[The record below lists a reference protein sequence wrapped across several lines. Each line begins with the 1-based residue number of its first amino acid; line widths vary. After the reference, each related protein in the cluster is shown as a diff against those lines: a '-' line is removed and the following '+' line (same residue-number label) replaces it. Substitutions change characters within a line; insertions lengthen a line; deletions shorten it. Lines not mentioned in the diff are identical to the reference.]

1 VGGVASAP
9 AALSGLDVL
18 HGLSADDARVDQLI
32 SRAIDS
38 LSAGDDPRA
47 DESYRRDAAA
57 QLARR
62 ALSDAASET
71 RSKPSTAASEPA
83 PAPGPVAA
91 MQERDSVGEIAV
103 AVNARQLRPRVE
115 PRLLLCDLL
124 RGQLGLHATHV
135 GCEHGVCG
143 ACNVLLDGIAV
154 RSCLLLAVQADG
166 HRVETLEGLRDTDD
180 VEELVDAFVSGH
192 ALQCGFC
199 TPGFMI
205 TLAELRRQGS
215 PIRSE
220 QLLGNL
226 CRCTGYAPI
235 KRVAEGVT

>member
-1 VGGVASAP
+1 M
-9 AALSGLDVL
+9 
-18 HGLSADDARVDQLI
+18 
-32 SRAIDS
+32 
-38 LSAGDDPRA
+38 
-47 DESYRRDAAA
+47 E
-57 QLARR
+57 
-62 ALSDAASET
+62 
-71 RSKPSTAASEPA
+71 
-83 PAPGPVAA
+83 
-91 MQERDSVGEIAV
+91 ERGSVGEITIT
-103 AVNARQLRPRVE
+103 VNARQLRPRVE

-166 HRVETLEGLRDTDD
+166 HHVETLEGLRDTDD
-180 VEELVDAFVSGH
+180 VEELIEAFVNGH

-205 TLAELRRQGS
+205 TLTELRRQGL

-235 KRVAEGVT
+235 KCVAEGLT